1 MDRPGGGANVGVS
14 GIGREFCGGGGFPRG
29 TRGGIAF
36 LGAELLARGSRS
48 GSENS
53 VVVEG
58 IDDDSFAVT
67 ESEGVHVHKYLLTS
81 HRICRLSAVMQVM
94 ALRTVHNYSGLRI
107 RREVRHVT

>member
-1 MDRPGGGANVGVS
+1 MDRSGGGANVGVS

-36 LGAELLARGSRS
+36 LGAELLARASLS

-67 ESEGVHVHKYLLTS
+67 GSEGAHVG
-81 HRICRLSAVMQVM
+81 IC
-94 ALRTVHNYSGLRI
+94 I
-107 RREVRHVT
+107 